1 MQSRF
6 GLAEVVPLVAVG
18 LIWIGIEVVLAGAD
32 LQLWGGPDWR
42 SLAYRIGGFRPGLL
56 RGAPPDFAI
65 QPGTMFL
72 SYAFLHG
79 GVWHL
84 AGNLLAL
91 ATLGPALLPRL
102 GAGRVLLVLFV
113 STLAGGLAFALL
125 SPDQTLMVGASGG
138 LFGLFGTLG
147 SALLAAV
154 VGVGIGCYTGY
165 RGGLI
170 DMIALRA
177 SEIFMAFPQIIL
189 VLLLVSIAGQSLM
202 NLMVIFVATGWAPM
216 YRMVRARMLSLRVE
230 EYVQALQSFGV
241 PVLKICY
248 KHILP
253 NALGPIMVNITLTTA
268 MFILA
273 EAGLS
278 FLGLGVPLSI
288 PTWGNILNVAQDIRV
303 LQNNWWMWLP
313 VGAVISLFVLSV
325 NFIGD
330 GLRDST
336 DPSLQG

>member
-1 MQSRF
+1 MKHTALDRKFDRIRAREEAGLLKPARGSRALRKLI
-6 GLAEVVPLVAVG
+6 GNRLAVVG
-18 LIWIGIEVVLAGAD
+18 LVIFAVILLSALCAPLLTSQDPLKVDLRAMLQPPSAEHIFGTDRTGRDVFARVLYG
-32 LQLWGGPDWR
+32 
-42 SLAYRIGGFRPGLL
+42 
-56 RGAPPDFAI
+56 
-65 QPGTMFL
+65 
-72 SYAFLHG
+72 
-79 GVWHL
+79 
-84 AGNLLAL
+84 
-91 ATLGPALLPRL
+91 
-102 GAGRVLLVLFV
+102 GRVSILV
-113 STLAGGLAFALL
+113 G
-125 SPDQTLMVGASGG
+125 
-138 LFGLFGTLG
+138 LG